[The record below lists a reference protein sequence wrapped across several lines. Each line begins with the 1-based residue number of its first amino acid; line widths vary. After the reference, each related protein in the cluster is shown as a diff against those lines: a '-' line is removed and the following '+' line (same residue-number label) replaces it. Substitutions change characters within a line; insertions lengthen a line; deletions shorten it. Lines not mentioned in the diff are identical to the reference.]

1 VSQLPG
7 WLPGLVLLSSYGGD
21 LVRFMDAVYAFFRTD
36 FVESRPSFR
45 GERLQL
51 KRHPVV
57 QDREY
62 TFWHMVSEGPDE
74 AARTPDVQRCERIR
88 WPRPIIEH
96 STEPVVKVWGNSRKG
111 EKRICL
117 WLESAE
123 CLVVL
128 ARRKGYL
135 LPWTAYPVTLPH
147 RKARLQR
154 EYEAFKQAGTA
165 L

>member
-1 VSQLPG
+1 MSQLAG

-21 LVRFMDAVYAFFRTD
+21 FERFLDAVYSVFRTD

-57 QDREY
+57 QGREY
-62 TFWHMVSEGPDE
+62 TFWHMVSEGSEE
-74 AARTPDVQRCERIR
+74 AARKPDVLRCERIR
-88 WPRPIIEH
+88 WPRPVIEH
-96 STEPVVKVWGNSRKG
+96 SDDSLVKVWANTRRG

-117 WLESAE
+117 WLEGAE
-123 CLVVL
+123 YLVVL
-128 ARRKGYL
+128 ARRREYL

-147 RKARLQR
+147 RKAKLQR
-154 EYEAFKQAGTA
+154 EYEALKEAGTA
-165 L
+165 